1 MMMTLMTTLTFNSK
15 ERKRFKGAPLAPSM
29 ILGIDVGQKNL
40 GACVVDAAS
49 NVRAWAVWDSAGSWA
64 KDVYACLSRDATDA
78 FLEGVSH
85 VVIERQPSKNPTMVR
100 ISHYLEFFFVSKG
113 FEVSFQDP
121 KHKLLYAASTE
132 WFPADSTDKEWT
144 YWHRKQLAVKTTAA
158 FVEATNQPL
167 RSVFETSK
175 KKDDLADALWHA
187 MAFKNRQLPRR
198 ASPAKQKTRGVA
210 RKPTDRQ
217 RQSGKLS
224 PSNITYYL
232 RGMPDSDVPAA
243 LKADKALARALIRHF
258 GDLEGFR
265 EADRTKS

>member
-1 MMMTLMTTLTFNSK
+1 MS
-15 ERKRFKGAPLAPSM
+15 
-29 ILGIDVGQKNL
+29 IVLGIDVGQKNL
-40 GACVVDAAS
+40 GVCIIDDAS
-49 NVRAWAVWDSAGSWA
+49 IIRQWAVWDSAGSWA

-144 YWHRKQLAVKTTAA
+144 YWHRKQLAVRTTAA
-158 FVEATNQPL
+158 FVMATNQPL
-167 RSVFETSK
+167 RAVFESSK
-175 KKDDLADALWHA
+175 KKDDLADSLWHA
-187 MAFKNRQLPRR
+187 MAFMKNQGAPRR
-198 ASPAKQKTRGVA
+198 ASPAKQKTPRGIA

-232 RGMPDSDVPAA
+232 RGMLDSDVPAA
-243 LKADKALARALIRHF
+243 LKKDKALARALIRHF
-258 GDLEGFR
+258 VDLAGFR
-265 EADRTKS
+265 EADKRV

>member
-1 MMMTLMTTLTFNSK
+1 
-15 ERKRFKGAPLAPSM
+15 M

-40 GACVVDAAS
+40 GLCVIDDTSIIRQWV
-49 NVRAWAVWDSAGSWA
+49 VWDSAGSWA
-64 KDVYACLSRDATDA
+64 KDVYACLEKNATNE

-85 VVIERQPSKNPTMVR
+85 VVIERQPQRNPTMVR
-100 ISHYLEFFFVSKG
+100 ISHYLELFFVIKG
-113 FEVSFQDP
+113 FQVSFQDP

-144 YWHRKQLAVKTTAA
+144 YWHRKQLAVRTTAA

-187 MAFKNRQLPRR
+187 MAFKNRQLPRH
-198 ASPAKQKTRGVA
+198 APPAKQKTRGVA

-217 RQSGKLS
+217 RQSGKMS

-232 RGMPDSDVPAA
+232 RGMLDSDVPAA
-243 LKADKALARALIRHF
+243 LKADKALARGLVRHF
-258 GDLEGFR
+258 VDLAGFR
-265 EADRTKS
+265 EADKRV

>member
-1 MMMTLMTTLTFNSK
+1 MS
-15 ERKRFKGAPLAPSM
+15 RV
-29 ILGIDVGQKNL
+29 LGIDVGLKNL
-40 GACVVDAAS
+40 GLCVIDDAS
-49 NVRAWAVWDSAGSWA
+49 IIRQWTVWGSAGSWA
-64 KDVYACLSRDATDA
+64 RDMYACLETNATHA
-78 FLEGVSH
+78 FLEGVTH
-85 VVIERQPSKNPTMVR
+85 VVIERQPQRNPTMVR

-132 WFPADSTDKEWT
+132 WFPVDSTDKEWT
-144 YWHRKQLAVKTTAA
+144 YWHRKQLAIKTTAA
-158 FVEATNQPL
+158 FVAATNQPL

-198 ASPAKQKTRGVA
+198 ASPAKQKTRGIA

-232 RGMPDSDVPAA
+232 RSMLDPDVPAA
-243 LKADKALARALIRHF
+243 LKADKALARGLARHF
-258 GDLEGFR
+258 VDLAGFR
-265 EADRTKS
+265 EADKRV